1 MSEWIRIRVKDFY
14 KDAVGEL
21 EYTYVTREVYEALVD
36 TFRKEAH
43 AQEMRDIRHTTK
55 DGYTEGETEDLVE
68 LTGESVEDTV
78 IRQME
83 IETLQK
89 AMQSLTPVQRE
100 RLHFYFF
107 EGMTYRQIAAK
118 EGVGE
123 KNIRESING
132 AVKKIKKYFEL
143 IPPQNVFFCEY
154 LMRGTFSGQMVS
166 SGNPLMSRVWIRH
179 RQTKRTLKNAGEEC
193 RAPSAGWNHA
203 ISCQPYPAVQIR

>member
-14 KDAVGEL
+14 KDAVDEL
-21 EYTYVTREVYEALVD
+21 EYTYVTREVYEALAD

-68 LTGESVEDTV
+68 LIGESVEDTV

-83 IETLQK
+83 IENLQQ

-100 RLHFYFF
+100 RLYFYFF

-132 AVKKIKKYFEL
+132 AVKKIKKYFD
-143 IPPQNVFFCEY
+143 
-154 LMRGTFSGQMVS
+154 
-166 SGNPLMSRVWIRH
+166 
-179 RQTKRTLKNAGEEC
+179 
-193 RAPSAGWNHA
+193 
-203 ISCQPYPAVQIR
+203 